1 MRVQRLRIDGF
12 GHFADTEWG
21 AFERPVTVFHGP
33 NEAGKSTLLQF
44 VRQVLFGFPGTR
56 NSKHYPAFAGGR
68 YGGNVT
74 IVSDSGETV
83 IVQRTFGPR
92 GGPVTLTT
100 AEGEPLPNSELQR
113 LLGHTED
120 VFGKVSTFT
129 LDELHT
135 GDLLSD
141 DSVNSQIY
149 SVGMGAPRLPPAL
162 DRLDRE
168 KNRLFLKGGSTQAIY
183 HAAEGL

>member
-83 IVQRTFGPR
+83 IVQRTVGR
-92 GGPVTLTT
+92 
-100 AEGEPLPNSELQR
+100 SR
-113 LLGHTED
+113 LLLQKASRYPIANCSGSSAIRRTSS
-120 VFGKVSTFT
+120 GK
-129 LDELHT
+129 
-135 GDLLSD
+135 
-141 DSVNSQIY
+141 
-149 SVGMGAPRLPPAL
+149 
-162 DRLDRE
+162 
-168 KNRLFLKGGSTQAIY
+168 
-183 HAAEGL
+183 